1 MVSHANRDF
10 ALFRRNGGK
19 IVTESLPRLFKSVGR
34 ESLRYENSSPETTV
48 KFRCILNKKFRLK
61 NSTPIYKSVTKKRCT
76 GKIAQKTEIKN
87 IFLKKSNFF
96 WIFSAIAFEKH
107 QNRPLQKFSRRTMV
121 NEESLIT
128 ILSGRV
134 LSFPRIVTRPQ
145 QRR

>member
-10 ALFRRNGGK
+10 ALFRRNSGK

-34 ESLRYENSSPETTV
+34 ESLRYENSSPETMV

-96 WIFSAIAFEKH
+96 LDFFSHCF
-107 QNRPLQKFSRRTMV
+107 
-121 NEESLIT
+121 
-128 ILSGRV
+128 
-134 LSFPRIVTRPQ
+134 
-145 QRR
+145 